1 MDFKNFIED
10 FKNVISDVAV
20 DAARDLLSAARTNVQ
35 ISDAESIGIFAL
47 AEYSKS
53 GFQPYSPSEI
63 RDISSFGD
71 DDKLGE
77 IINNIIIEE
86 GYEEDVSYDDVLD
99 TFDKIE
105 RFGDD
110 YFKEVKEYAIN
121 KLGDSEEAFNDEHF
135 NGKYNPY
142 QYFWGCMYKF
152 MLDYL

>member
-1 MDFKNFIED
+1 MDFIED
-10 FKNVISDVAV
+10 FKNVISDAAV
-20 DAARDLLSAARTNVQ
+20 DAARDLLSTARTNVQ

-47 AEYSKS
+47 AEYTKS
-53 GFQPYSPSEI
+53 GFQPYPPSEI

-121 KLGDSEEAFNDEHF
+121 KLGDSEEAFNDEYF